1 MEWNTYDKMTVFVR
15 YFIDGY
21 TDKLIN
27 QQIVIVGGDV
37 IGIDR
42 PWLFLILV
50 SQTKTFWNTKRL
62 YNLLQRA
69 FA

>member
-50 SQTKTFWNTKRL
+50 SQTKTF
-62 YNLLQRA
+62 
-69 FA
+69 